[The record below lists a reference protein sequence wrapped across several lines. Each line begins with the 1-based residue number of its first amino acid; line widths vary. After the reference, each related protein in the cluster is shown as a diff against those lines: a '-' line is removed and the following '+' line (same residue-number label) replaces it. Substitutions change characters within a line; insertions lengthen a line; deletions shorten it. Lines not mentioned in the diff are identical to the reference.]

1 MARLFGYIM
10 MPTMIAGQTKKTPT
24 RDREAGKTHLIGDLG
39 HDGTSIGSSYVAQTG
54 RHVYLHQNLT
64 FK

>member
-24 RDREAGKTHLIGDLG
+24 RDREAGKTHLIGDLAS
-39 HDGTSIGSSYVAQTG
+39 DET
-54 RHVYLHQNLT
+54 LLEP
-64 FK
+64 